1 MPPSEPIRSDINGG
15 LPPWPAATIALM
27 VLAVLAVL
35 YTVYFAADFLIPIT
49 AAIVLNLVLSPIPR
63 YLARFRVP
71 APVSAAAIVIVLIG
85 GIAGGVYG
93 LAAPAGEWMSRAP
106 TLAAEL
112 RSKLADLR
120 YPVERIKRTSE
131 QVEQAASLGDP
142 PRSREVVL
150 REAGLLERLFGTLQV
165 VLTQVAVT
173 FVLLFFLLASGEM
186 FKEKLVRVTPRFA
199 DKKRAVLVMRDIERD
214 VSAYLFTITLI
225 NIGLGIAIG
234 TALYFV
240 GMPNAPLWGAMA
252 TILNYIPYIGALIGI
267 VVVAV
272 VGLSTLD
279 TLAHAMMAPAI
290 YVVANILES
299 QFVTPAVLGRRLTL
313 NPVIIFVAVAFW
325 GWIWGVPGAL
335 LAVPLLV
342 TLKVLSDHV
351 PRLARIGEFLGGRRT
366 REPPAAAEA
375 PEADVQ
381 KPVGLP
387 PAGEHA

>member
-1 MPPSEPIRSDINGG
+1 MPPSEPIRSDLNGG

-71 APVSAAAIVIVLIG
+71 APVSAAVIVVLFVG
-85 GIAGGVYG
+85 GIFGSAYA
-93 LAAPAGEWMSRAP
+93 LAKPAGEWMSRAP
-106 TLAAEL
+106 MLASEL
-112 RSKLADLR
+112 RSKLSDLR

-131 QVEQAASLGDP
+131 QVEEATSLGDR
-142 PRSREVVL
+142 PRSREVVVQ
-150 REAGLLERLFGTLQV
+150 EAGLLERLFGKLQV
-165 VLTQVAVT
+165 VVTQFAVT
-173 FVLLFFLLASGEM
+173 IVLLFFLLASSEL
-186 FKEKLVRVTPRFA
+186 FKEQLVRVNPRFA
-199 DKKRAVLVMRDIERD
+199 DKKRAVMVMREIERD
-214 VSAYLFTITLI
+214 VSAYLFTISLI
-225 NIGLGIAIG
+225 NIGLGVAIG
-234 TALYFV
+234 ASLYV
-240 GMPNAPLWGAMA
+240 LGMPNALLWGAMA
-252 TILNYIPYIGALIGI
+252 TILNYIPYIGALFGI
-267 VVVAV
+267 AVVGV

-279 TLAHAMMAPAI
+279 TLAQAAVAPAI
-290 YVVANILES
+290 YVLVNILES

-351 PRLARIGEFLGGRRT
+351 PRLARIGEFIGGRRP
-366 REPPAAAEA
+366 REVTAASEAAAPAEPKA
-375 PEADVQ
+375 VP
-381 KPVGLP
+381 LP
-387 PAGEHA
+387 PAGERA